1 MVTQI
6 YNNLEEQSKSNAEQ
20 RTQSKNKREKEEE
33 ERVMEG
39 VSSLKKILRIQIQ
52 FNGRR
57 RSRKTER

>member
-57 RSRKTER
+57 SRKTER

>member
-33 ERVMEG
+33 ERVIEG

-57 RSRKTER
+57 SRKTER